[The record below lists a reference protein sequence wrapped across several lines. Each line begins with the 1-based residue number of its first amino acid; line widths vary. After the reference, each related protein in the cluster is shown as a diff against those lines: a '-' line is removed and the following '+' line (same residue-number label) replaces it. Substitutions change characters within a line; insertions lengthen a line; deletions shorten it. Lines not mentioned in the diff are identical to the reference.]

1 MPSVNDQLDKESTTN
16 NEFLFSFKY
25 TESGGLSNK
34 YLLVSYDS
42 ATKEIKASTD
52 MSGSNLVQKTL
63 ADSDEETLR
72 EYFKGNRFF
81 EFNADYPAGKDIEK
95 DDSSVLSFTLI
106 VTKGSKV
113 HTVIWTNKSTE
124 IPDEL
129 TQIKAKIKEIVSSK
143 KMI

>member
-1 MPSVNDQLDKESTTN
+1 MV
-16 NEFLFSFKY
+16 FSFKY

-52 MSGSNLVQKTL
+52 MTGSNLVQKTL
-63 ADSDEETLR
+63 TDSDEETLR
-72 EYFKGNRFF
+72 ASFKGDRFF
-81 EFNADYPAGKDIEK
+81 GFDANYQAGNDLEK
-95 DDSSVLSFTLI
+95 DNDSNVLSFTLI
-106 VTKGSKV
+106 LTMGDKV
-113 HTVIWTNKSTE
+113 HTVIWSNKSKE

-129 TQIKAKIKEIVSSK
+129 TQIKDKIKGMVSSK

>member
-1 MPSVNDQLDKESTTN
+1 MV
-16 NEFLFSFKY
+16 FSFKY

-42 ATKEIKASTD
+42 ATKEIKTSTD
-52 MSGSNLVQKTL
+52 MTGSNLVQKTL
-63 ADSDEETLR
+63 ADEDEEALR
-72 EYFKGNRFF
+72 DSFKGDRFF
-81 EFNADYPAGKDIEK
+81 EFNADYSAGKDTENE
-95 DDSSVLSFTLI
+95 DSNVLSFTLI
-106 VTKGSKV
+106 ATLGSKV
-113 HTVIWTNKSTE
+113 HTVIWTNKSTD

>member
-1 MPSVNDQLDKESTTN
+1 LTSVNDQLNQESRGN
-16 NEFLFSFKY
+16 NESLFSFKY

-42 ATKEIKASTD
+42 STKEIKASTD

-63 ADSDEETLR
+63 ADEDEEALR
-72 EYFKGNRFF
+72 DSFKGDRFF
-81 EFNADYPAGKDIEK
+81 GFNADYPVGKDTEK

-106 VTKGSKV
+106 ATLGSKV
-113 HTVIWTNKSTE
+113 HTVIWTNKSTD

-129 TQIKAKIKEIVSSK
+129 TQIKAKIKETVSSM

>member
-1 MPSVNDQLDKESTTN
+1 MD
-16 NEFLFSFKY
+16 FSFKY

-42 ATKEIKASTD
+42 ATKEIKTSTD
-52 MSGSNLVQKTL
+52 MTGSNLVQKTL
-63 ADSDEETLR
+63 ADEDEEALR
-72 EYFKGNRFF
+72 DSFKGDRFF
-81 EFNADYPAGKDIEK
+81 EFNADYPAGKDTENE
-95 DDSSVLSFTLI
+95 DSNVLSFTLI
-106 VTKGSKV
+106 ATLGSKV
-113 HTVIWTNKSTE
+113 HTVIWTNKSTD

>member
-1 MPSVNDQLDKESTTN
+1 MTSVSDQLDKESTTN
-16 NEFLFSFKY
+16 NESLFSFKY

-52 MSGSNLVQKTL
+52 MTGSNLVQKTL

-106 VTKGSKV
+106 VTYQS
-113 HTVIWTNKSTE
+113 
-124 IPDEL
+124 
-129 TQIKAKIKEIVSSK
+129 
-143 KMI
+143 

>member
-1 MPSVNDQLDKESTTN
+1 MV
-16 NEFLFSFKY
+16 FSFKY

-42 ATKEIKASTD
+42 ATKEIKTSTD
-52 MSGSNLVQKTL
+52 MTGSNLVQKTL
-63 ADSDEETLR
+63 ADEDEEALR
-72 EYFKGNRFF
+72 DSFKGDRFF
-81 EFNADYPAGKDIEK
+81 EFNADYPAGKDTENE
-95 DDSSVLSFTLI
+95 DSNVLSFTLI
-106 VTKGSKV
+106 ATLGSKV
-113 HTVIWTNKSTE
+113 HTVIWTNKSTD

>member
-1 MPSVNDQLDKESTTN
+1 MV
-16 NEFLFSFKY
+16 FSFKY

-42 ATKEIKASTD
+42 ATKEIKTSTD
-52 MSGSNLVQKTL
+52 MTGSNLVQKTL
-63 ADSDEETLR
+63 ADEDEEALR
-72 EYFKGNRFF
+72 DSFKGDRFF
-81 EFNADYPAGKDIEK
+81 EFNADYPVGKDTEN
-95 DDSSVLSFTLI
+95 DDSNVLSFTLI
-106 VTKGSKV
+106 ATLGSKV
-113 HTVIWTNKSTE
+113 HTVIWTNKSKD

>member
-1 MPSVNDQLDKESTTN
+1 MD
-16 NEFLFSFKY
+16 FSFKY

-42 ATKEIKASTD
+42 ATKEIKTSTD
-52 MSGSNLVQKTL
+52 MTGSNLVQKTL
-63 ADSDEETLR
+63 DDEDEEALR
-72 EYFKGNRFF
+72 DSFKGDRFF
-81 EFNADYPAGKDIEK
+81 EFNADYPAGKDTEN
-95 DDSSVLSFTLI
+95 DDSNVLSFTLI
-106 VTKGSKV
+106 ATLGSKV
-113 HTVIWTNKSTE
+113 HTVIWTNKSTD

>member
-1 MPSVNDQLDKESTTN
+1 LTSVNDQLDKESTTN
-16 NEFLFSFKY
+16 NESLFSFKY

-52 MSGSNLVQKTL
+52 MTGSNLVQKTL
-63 ADSDEETLR
+63 AESDEETLR

-81 EFNADYPAGKDIEK
+81 EFNADYPAEKDTEK

>member
-1 MPSVNDQLDKESTTN
+1 MMD
-16 NEFLFSFKY
+16 FSFKY

-42 ATKEIKASTD
+42 ATKEIKASSD
-52 MSGSNLVQKTL
+52 MTGSNLVQKTL
-63 ADSDEETLR
+63 ADEDEEALR
-72 EYFKGNRFF
+72 DSFKGDRFF
-81 EFNADYPAGKDIEK
+81 EFNADYPAGNDTEN
-95 DDSSVLSFTLI
+95 DDSNVLSFTLI
-106 VTKGSKV
+106 ATLGSKV
-113 HTVIWTNKSTE
+113 HTVIWTNKSTD

>member
-1 MPSVNDQLDKESTTN
+1 MMD
-16 NEFLFSFKY
+16 FSFKY

-42 ATKEIKASTD
+42 ATKEIKASSD
-52 MSGSNLVQKTL
+52 MTGSNLVQRTL
-63 ADSDEETLR
+63 ADEDEEALR
-72 EYFKGNRFF
+72 DSFKGDRFF
-81 EFNADYPAGKDIEK
+81 EFNADYPAGKDTEN
-95 DDSSVLSFTLI
+95 DDSNVLSFTLI
-106 VTKGSKV
+106 ATLASKV
-113 HTVIWTNKSTE
+113 HTVIWTNKSTN

>member
-1 MPSVNDQLDKESTTN
+1 MMD
-16 NEFLFSFKY
+16 FSFKY

-52 MSGSNLVQKTL
+52 MTGSNLVQKTL
-63 ADSDEETLR
+63 ADEDEEALR
-72 EYFKGNRFF
+72 DSFKGDRFF
-81 EFNADYPAGKDIEK
+81 EFNADYSAGKDTENE
-95 DDSSVLSFTLI
+95 DSNVLSFTLI
-106 VTKGSKV
+106 ATLGSKV
-113 HTVIWTNKSTE
+113 HTVIWTNKSTD

>member
-1 MPSVNDQLDKESTTN
+1 MV
-16 NEFLFSFKY
+16 FSFKY

-42 ATKEIKASTD
+42 STKEIKASTD

-63 ADSDEETLR
+63 TDEDEEALR
-72 EYFKGNRFF
+72 DSFKGDRFF
-81 EFNADYPAGKDIEK
+81 EFNADYPVGKDTEK
-95 DDSSVLSFTLI
+95 DDSNVLSFTLI
-106 VTKGSKV
+106 ATLGSKV
-113 HTVIWTNKSTE
+113 HTVIWTNKSTD

-129 TQIKAKIKEIVSSK
+129 TQIKAKIKEVVSSK

>member
-1 MPSVNDQLDKESTTN
+1 MTSVNDQLDKESTTN
-16 NEFLFSFKY
+16 NESLFSFKY

-52 MSGSNLVQKTL
+52 ITGSNLVQKTL

-81 EFNADYPAGKDIEK
+81 EFNADYPAGTDMEK

-124 IPDEL
+124 TPDEL

>member
-1 MPSVNDQLDKESTTN
+1 MV
-16 NEFLFSFKY
+16 FSFKY

-42 ATKEIKASTD
+42 ATKEIKVSTD

-72 EYFKGNRFF
+72 DCFKGDRFF
-81 EFNADYPAGKDIEK
+81 EFNADYPAGKDTEK
-95 DDSSVLSFTLI
+95 DDSNVLSFTLI
-106 VTKGSKV
+106 VTIGSKV

>member
-1 MPSVNDQLDKESTTN
+1 MTSVNDQLNEESSGN
-16 NEFLFSFKY
+16 NESHFSFKF

-34 YLLVSYDS
+34 YLLISYDS
-42 ATKEIKASTD
+42 ATKEIKTSTD
-52 MSGSNLVQKTL
+52 MTGSNLVQKTL

-72 EYFKGNRFF
+72 DCFKGDRFF
-81 EFNADYPAGKDIEK
+81 KFKADYPIGKDMEK
-95 DDSSVLSFTLI
+95 DDSNLLSFTLI
-106 VTKGSKV
+106 VTTGSKV
-113 HTVIWTNKSTE
+113 HTAIWTNKSTE

>member
-1 MPSVNDQLDKESTTN
+1 MV
-16 NEFLFSFKY
+16 FSFKF

-42 ATKEIKASTD
+42 ATKEIKASTY
-52 MSGSNLVQKTL
+52 MTGSNLVQKTL

-72 EYFKGNRFF
+72 ECFKGDKFF
-81 EFNADYPAGKDIEK
+81 DFNADYPAGKDTEK
-95 DDSSVLSFTLI
+95 DDSNVLSFTLI
-106 VTKGSKV
+106 VTIGSKV
-113 HTVIWTNKSTE
+113 HTVIWTNKSAE

-129 TQIKAKIKEIVSSK
+129 TQIKAKIKEVVSNK

>member
-1 MPSVNDQLDKESTTN
+1 MMD
-16 NEFLFSFKY
+16 FSFKY

-42 ATKEIKASTD
+42 ATKEIKASSD
-52 MSGSNLVQKTL
+52 MTGSNLVQKTL
-63 ADSDEETLR
+63 ADEDEEALR
-72 EYFKGNRFF
+72 DSFKGDRFF
-81 EFNADYPAGKDIEK
+81 ELNADYPAGKDTK
-95 DDSSVLSFTLI
+95 NDDSNVLSFTLI
-106 VTKGSKV
+106 ATLGSKV
-113 HTVIWTNKSTE
+113 HTVIWTNKSTD

>member
-1 MPSVNDQLDKESTTN
+1 MD
-16 NEFLFSFKY
+16 FSFKY

-42 ATKEIKASTD
+42 ATKEIKTSTD
-52 MSGSNLVQKTL
+52 MTGSNLVQKTL
-63 ADSDEETLR
+63 DDEDEEALR
-72 EYFKGNRFF
+72 DSFKGDRFF
-81 EFNADYPAGKDIEK
+81 EFNADYPAGKDAENE
-95 DDSSVLSFTLI
+95 DSNVLSFTLI
-106 VTKGSKV
+106 ATLGSKV
-113 HTVIWTNKSTE
+113 HTVIWTNKSTD